1 MEDVVTIEFGIAE
14 LAHTRLLT
22 FICGV
27 ERERQSLTLDQCT
40 EILTFELMTVQVI
53 QAHVPGWALA
63 TLERG
68 GRGSPGHCGWLRQ
81 ASKDCGEVDKGIGNF
96 DNSTARKNAV
106 FEGLRWELVGVAMDG
121 LIGGM
126 KKKKEEESVGG
137 EVGKGND
144 PHVICLG
151 SGFPHM
157 WTGTSPSMHVRVL
170 SCQSTHQ
177 DPYLLPNKW

>member
-1 MEDVVTIEFGIAE
+1 MTIEFGIAE

-27 ERERQSLTLDQCT
+27 ERERQSLSSDQCT
-40 EILTFELMTVQVI
+40 EILTFELMAVQVI

-68 GRGSPGHCGWLRQ
+68 VRGSPGHCVWVRQ
-81 ASKDCGEVDKGIGNF
+81 ASKDRGEVDEGIGNF

-137 EVGKGND
+137 EVGKGKD
-144 PHVICLG
+144 PHVICFG

-157 WTGTSPSMHVRVL
+157 
-170 SCQSTHQ
+170 
-177 DPYLLPNKW
+177 